1 MAPAV
6 GQAGRVEAVREVWDR
21 VLAEQP
27 APSGLVV
34 AAAGLVAALLV
45 LSPGAWPVTRHVV
58 TIVHEG
64 AHGVAAWLT
73 GRQLAGIRLHSDTS
87 GVTVSRG
94 RPSGPGMVLTAAAG
108 YPGPALLGLLA
119 AWLLGAGHAV
129 AVLWLLLLLLALLLL
144 QIRNFFGLWS
154 VLVTGLVVFVV
165 SWQAPEEWQSAFAY
179 LVTWFLLVAA
189 PRPVLELQAQRSRR
203 RDAQSDADQLGRL
216 TVLPGT
222 AWVGVFALLTVGAL
236 ALGGWVLLAPIR

>member
-34 AAAGLVAALLV
+34 AAAALVAALLV

-189 PRPVLELQAQRSRR
+189 PRPVLELQAQRNRR